1 VIVVLGDEQDDDD
14 PGHALAQGL
23 RDLGE
28 DVLTLSSAPTS
39 GDVMADSLGRL
50 EARGAPIGAVV
61 LASVGAATTQRGDLA
76 GIGPDQWR
84 DRVELP
90 LRRTVACF
98 QGAHRRLRLRGGSL
112 VLIVPTLSLVGS
124 SGFVPWAT
132 VAEGQRSLA
141 KAAAR
146 AWGGE
151 GITVNCLA
159 VPCTLL
165 TTSSTARSPVGDEAP
180 VGAEERRSFG
190 PDRPGQPAAA
200 LGALP
205 DLRGA
210 VAPVLA
216 SLVGGGWS
224 GVTGATIAVD
234 GGIWMTP

>member
-1 VIVVLGDEQDDDD
+1 VAR
-14 PGHALAQGL
+14 PG
-23 RDLGE
+23 
-28 DVLTLSSAPTS
+28 
-39 GDVMADSLGRL
+39 
-50 EARGAPIGAVV
+50 
-61 LASVGAATTQRGDLA
+61 
-76 GIGPDQWR
+76 
-84 DRVELP
+84 LP

-159 VPCTLL
+159 VPGALL
-165 TTSSTARSPVGDEAP
+165 TPSIGGQEPVGEAAPGGDEAP
-180 VGAEERRSFG
+180 VGRDEPPGSA

-200 LGALP
+200 LGAPP
-205 DLRGA
+205 DLRGG
-210 VAPVLA
+210 VAPVVA
-216 SLVGGGWS
+216 SLVGGGWT